1 MTDTFAVMANA
12 DPRALQNFDGT
23 DKAVFRA
30 LDDDPRVPVLFLAQR
45 LGLARGTVQA
55 RLERKMA
62 ANCLRPN
69 STRITPDSLG
79 LPISALVTA
88 EVEQSSLAAAVE
100 ALSGIP
106 EIIEV
111 YGMAGEADLAI
122 RVVAKDTEDLFRL
135 GQQITDCAGIRRT
148 TTSLLLKKL
157 VPYRISQLLHD

>member
-1 MTDTFAVMANA
+1 MPNLDSRAVQTFDA
-12 DPRALQNFDGT
+12 T

-30 LDDDPRVPVLFLAQR
+30 LDDDPRVPILFLAKR

-55 RLERKMA
+55 RLERKLVA
-62 ANCLRPN
+62 ECLRPH

-100 ALSGIP
+100 ALRTIP

-122 RVVAKDTEDLFRL
+122 RVVARDTEDLFRL
-135 GQQITDCAGIRRT
+135 GQQITDCTGIRRT

-157 VPYRISQLLHD
+157 VPYRISQLLDEG

>member
-1 MTDTFAVMANA
+1 MPTLDHRAVPTFDV
-12 DPRALQNFDGT
+12 T

-30 LDDDPRVPVLFLAQR
+30 LDDDPRIPILFLAKR
-45 LGLARGTVQA
+45 LGLARGTVQT

-62 ANCLRPN
+62 ADCLRPN

-100 ALSGIP
+100 ALSSIP

-122 RVVAKDTEDLFRL
+122 RVVARDTEDLFRL
-135 GQQITDCAGIRRT
+135 GQQITDCTGIRRT
-148 TTSLLLKKL
+148 TTSLLLKEL
-157 VPYRISQLLHD
+157 VPYRISQLLVED